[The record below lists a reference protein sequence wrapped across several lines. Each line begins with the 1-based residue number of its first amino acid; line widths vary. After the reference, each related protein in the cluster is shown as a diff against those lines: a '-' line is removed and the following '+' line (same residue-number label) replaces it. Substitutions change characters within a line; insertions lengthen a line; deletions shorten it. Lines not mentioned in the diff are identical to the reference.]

1 MAKERLQAAKEL
13 IQQKRYDEA
22 RRILEGIDHPT
33 AEKWLAQ
40 LPAGSPKSKA
50 SNTRSEAR
58 SMFFAGVAFAL
69 VGALALGGVIGFF
82 LGRESV
88 KAEIANAFN
97 SVFATSTP
105 VPGATETQ
113 ASVHMTETAIPLTYE
128 MRLTE
133 IPMTAQA
140 IKDTA
145 PTADCDPMTWVDG
158 FSFDDPNLVDT
169 LEELEFPPCVSLS
182 REYLLEYARRN
193 VDVRDPFFQVYF
205 EQQQELADFAL
216 TEQARVY
223 AEEVP

>member
-40 LPAGSPKSKA
+40 LPAGKVKPI
-50 SNTRSEAR
+50 AR
-58 SMFFAGVAFAL
+58 SGGISPTILIIGMFVSLL
-69 VGALALGGVIGFF
+69 VGAAGGFF
-82 LGRESV
+82 AGRESV
-88 KAEIANAFN
+88 RAEIANAFN
-97 SVFATSTP
+97 SMFATSTP

-193 VDVRDPFFQVYF
+193 VDVRDPFFQAYF